1 MPVLTTPRVA
11 LRELVEDDPPFI
23 HQEDRQPPR
32 AKRGGCAEVQSEWPV
47 ASHAAHGFGLWLVE
61 LVATAEPIG
70 MWRLL
75 KRGALADPDIGFES
89 LPHRQFSPRIH

>member
-1 MPVLTTPRVA
+1 
-11 LRELVEDDPPFI
+11 
-23 HQEDRQPPR
+23 
-32 AKRGGCAEVQSEWPV
+32 V